1 MSHAIAFKHLL
12 SAALL
17 AAPLLASATGGQWDS
32 TLPAST
38 TTLAE
43 WNVINTY
50 PTDSTPDVA
59 GAGTLTETTGTAFLT
74 SGGNVYSFSAATAFT
89 VSTAAL
95 GAGSWD
101 VYLRVGG
108 LGNPVLDTATLNGVS
123 ATRSIVFSENL
134 GGTFGGAEEESLWKW
149 TLTGGSTLN
158 FAFGASSS
166 SLSLDQVGVYAVTSS
181 TTAVPEPGTWAL
193 MGAGLGMVGFIGRR
207 RQRLNHAA

>member
-1 MSHAIAFKHLL
+1 MQHTATFKRLL
-12 SAALL
+12 STALL
-17 AAPLLASATGGQWDS
+17 AAPLLASAAGGQWDS
-32 TLPAST
+32 TLPAGT
-38 TTLAE
+38 ATLAE
-43 WNVINTY
+43 WNVINAY

-95 GAGSWD
+95 GAGTWD

-108 LGNPVLDTATLNGVS
+108 LGNPVLSTASLNGVN
-123 ATRSIVFSENL
+123 ATRTVVFSENL

-149 TLTGGSTLN
+149 TVSGGSALS
-158 FAFGASSS
+158 FAFAASSS
-166 SLSLDQVGVYAVTSS
+166 SLSLDQVGVYAIASS

-193 MGAGLGMVGFIGRR
+193 MGAGLGLVGFVGRR
-207 RQRLNHAA
+207 RQRLDQAA

>member
-1 MSHAIAFKHLL
+1 MHQAIHFKRLL
-12 SAALL
+12 SAMLL
-17 AAPLLASATGGQWDS
+17 ATPLLASATGGQWDS
-32 TLPAST
+32 TLPAGT

-95 GAGSWD
+95 GAGTWD

-108 LGNPVLDTATLNGVS
+108 LGNPLLNTATLNGVS
-123 ATRSIVFSENL
+123 ATRSIVFTENL
-134 GGTFGGAEEESLWKW
+134 GGSFGGAEEESLWKW
-149 TLTGGSTLN
+149 TLSGGSALS
-158 FAFGASSS
+158 FAFGAASS
-166 SLSLDQVGVYAVTSS
+166 SLSLDQVGVYAIAANNAA
-181 TTAVPEPGTWAL
+181 AVPEPGTWAL
-193 MGAGLGMVGFIGRR
+193 MGAGLGMLGFMGRR
-207 RQRLNHAA
+207 RQRQNAA

>member
-17 AAPLLASATGGQWDS
+17 AAPLLASAAGGQWDS

-108 LGNPVLDTATLNGVS
+108 LGNPVLDTATLNGAS

>member
-1 MSHAIAFKHLL
+1 MHHAFAFKRIL

-32 TLPAST
+32 TLPSGT

-43 WNVINTY
+43 WNVINSY
-50 PTDSTPDVA
+50 PGDRTPDVA

-74 SGGNVYSFSAATAFT
+74 SGGNIYSFSAATAFT
-89 VSTAAL
+89 VNTAAL

-108 LGNPVLDTATLNGVS
+108 LGTSVKELALLNGVD
-123 ATRSIVFSENL
+123 ATRNIVFTEGL
-134 GGTFGGAEEESLWKW
+134 GGAFGGAEEESLWKW
-149 TLTGGSTLN
+149 TVTGGSALN
-158 FAFGASSS
+158 FAFGATGS
-166 SLSLDQVGVYAVTSS
+166 SLSLDQVGVYAVAA

-193 MGAGLGMVGFIGRR
+193 MAAGLGLVGFMSRR
-207 RQRLNHAA
+207 RQRLNAA

>member
-1 MSHAIAFKHLL
+1 MQHTITFKRLL

-17 AAPLLASATGGQWDS
+17 SAPLLASATGSQWDS
-32 TLPAST
+32 TLPVTSA

-50 PTDSTPDVA
+50 PSDNTPDVA

-95 GAGSWD
+95 GAGTWD

-123 ATRSIVFSENL
+123 ATRTIAYTENL
-134 GGTFGGAEEESLWKW
+134 GGAFGGAEEESLWKW
-149 TLTGGSTLN
+149 TVSGGSTLN

-166 SLSLDQVGVYAVTSS
+166 SLSLDQVGVYAIAA

-193 MGAGLGMVGFIGRR
+193 MGAGLGMLGFIGRR
-207 RQRLNHAA
+207 RQRSHAA